1 MFGFR
6 NRKQYNGSVD
16 VKLIEGYG
24 IDTRDNPKFPGVL
37 AYLKMIDQAWDS
49 KFTEEEAA
57 MFIATLYYSGLKR
70 EEHNSEA
77 RSLAGR
83 LSTTGQADFAAGKIG
98 MQRLS
103 AFMAAVEK
111 ANAGS

>member
-1 MFGFR
+1 
-6 NRKQYNGSVD
+6 
-16 VKLIEGYG
+16 
-24 IDTRDNPKFPGVL
+24 
-37 AYLKMIDQAWDS
+37 MIDEAWNS

-70 EEHNSEA
+70 EGHSQETRA
-77 RSLAGR
+77 LAGH
-83 LSTTGQADFAAGKIG
+83 LATTGQADFAAGKIG